1 MKINIVGIF
10 SIAGYMHM
18 SVSSKT
24 FFALY
29 YSQLLQKNMQ
39 LLMDSVETL
48 QQDNYRLIGYEK
60 TVAKQTQA
68 KMAFMAKRVSAHK
81 CVYYYC
87 DPIVI

>member
-1 MKINIVGIF
+1 
-10 SIAGYMHM
+10 M
-18 SVSSKT
+18 SFYPPYPPPLAVNFLVST
-24 FFALY
+24 

-68 KMAFMAKRVSAHK
+68 RMAFVAKRVSSCMH
-81 CVYYYC
+81 
-87 DPIVI
+87 